1 MARSISE
8 IYDSIITEK
17 QNQAALNALQPAID
31 DSQTL
36 LNDLTTTSKVAIWR
50 LWAWVTAVALN
61 VHENVWDLFRAE
73 VDARA
78 LEVPTGTGLWY
89 HNEILKYQHGDA
101 LTWTGTQYVYD
112 PITPANRVI
121 DVAAVIDA
129 GFQVRIKLAKFDVA
143 GDPEAL
149 SAAELS
155 GAQGYINQI
164 KFAGTATSVTS
175 NDADDLKVDYF
186 IKYDPL
192 LLAPD
197 GSLISDPSR
206 FPVVDAIKAKIKGLP
221 FNGVLSLME
230 LTDDVQ
236 AAEGIIDATLNSAS
250 AKFGALA
257 YGVINKEYLP
267 EAGYLLLDEP
277 SSLITYNT
285 INV

>member
-8 IYDSIITEK
+8 IYDAIIAEK
-17 QNQAALNALQPAID
+17 QNQTALNSLQPAID

-36 LNDLTTTSKVAIWR
+36 LQDLTSTSKVAIWR
-50 LWAWVTAVALN
+50 LWAWTTAVAIN

-73 VDARA
+73 VETRA
-78 LEVPTGTGLWY
+78 AEVPTGTPLWY
-89 HNEILKYQHGDA
+89 YNEILKYQHGDA

-112 PITPANRVI
+112 PVNPANRII

-129 GFQVRIKLAKFDVA
+129 GFQVRIKLAKFNLA

-149 SAAELS
+149 SAGELS

-175 NDADDLKVDYF
+175 NPADDLKVNYF

-192 LLAPD
+192 ILQPD
-197 GSLISDPSR
+197 GSLISNPAV
-206 FPVVDAIKAKIKGLP
+206 FPVLDAIQDKVKGLP
-221 FNGVLSLME
+221 FKGVLSLME
-230 LTDDVQ
+230 LTDAVQ
-236 AAEGIIDATLNSAS
+236 LAAGVLDATLNSAE
-250 AKFGALA
+250 AKFGALL
-257 YGVINKEYLP
+257 YTPINKEYLP
-267 EAGYLLLDEP
+267 EAGYMELDQGA
-277 SSLITYNT
+277 SVITYDT